1 MRKYF
6 IVVIY
11 MNDEYNAIMLVV
23 SWRKNNKMTL
33 T

>member
-6 IVVIY
+6 IVVIF